1 MILGAVA
8 QHPDVLFRQIG
19 VGGEQSSLVVGLAEL
34 VNIVFTVVFFDVLLL
49 LGGHFLHELLHSRVA
64 NGSWHEERPLHASD
78 GVVHADAAI
87 LLHQHFVDP
96 V

>member
-1 MILGAVA
+1 MEDMITTFCDKVFGDALRAIFVPINNLLN
-8 QHPDVLFRQIG
+8 QVPDG
-19 VGGEQSSLVVGLAEL
+19 VK
-34 VNIVFTVVFFDVLLL
+34 
-49 LGGHFLHELLHSRVA
+49 LHSRVA
-64 NGSWHEERPLHASD
+64 NGSRHEERPLHAPD

>member
-1 MILGAVA
+1 MILCAIA

-19 VGGEQSSLVVGLAEL
+19 VGGEQSGLVVSLAEL

-64 NGSWHEERPLHASD
+64 NGSRHEERPLHASD